1 MTVSTATTA
10 PPARAGT
17 SRLTFGGVVRSEFIK
32 LFTLRSTFWCI
43 VIVIVLSVGFGL
55 VAATLQ
61 APARAGAPA
70 AAPLTVAA
78 QQAAA
83 VSYATIGSRIGELV
97 LAVLGALVIT
107 GEYGTGMIRSTF
119 AAVPKRT
126 PALIAKALVLGI
138 TSLVVGLVAI
148 FGTAA
153 IIFPLLP
160 GAKKIHPDW
169 TDWHVVESLLGGAV
183 YLLVIALIAFSIGA
197 IIRNSAGGIAAALG
211 LVLVLPGLVALIGGL
226 TQLTWIENI
235 ATVLPSAVGAN
246 LSTYSGQ
253 QTKVV
258 SGLLSLDRLDSGLIL
273 LAWFVVLFVVAAVLL
288 KRRGRVACA
297 PGCET
302 TSREPSG
309 RRA

>member
-1 MTVSTATTA
+1 VTTSSVTTATA
-10 PPARAGT
+10 NAPARSSHT
-17 SRLTFGGVVRSEFIK
+17 SRLTFGGVIKSEFIK

-55 VAATLQ
+55 IAGTLQ

-70 AAPLTVAA
+70 AVPLTTAA

-126 PALIAKALVLGI
+126 PALIAKAIVLAV
-138 TSLVVGLVAI
+138 TSFVVGLVAI

-160 GAKKIHPDW
+160 GTKKIHPDW
-169 TDWHVVESLLGGAV
+169 TDWHVIESLLGAAL
-183 YLLVIALIAFSIGA
+183 YLAIIALIAFSVGA

-211 LVLVLPGLVALIGGL
+211 LVLVLPGLVELIGGL
-226 TQLTWIENI
+226 TQLTWIQNI
-235 ATVLPSAVGAN
+235 GTVLPSAVGAN
-246 LSTYSGQ
+246 LSTYAGSK
-253 QTKVV
+253 TETVN
-258 SGLLSLDRLDSGLIL
+258 GLFSLDRLDSGLIL
-273 LAWFVVLFVVAAVLL
+273 VGWFVVLFVVAAVLL
-288 KRRGRVACA
+288 KRRDA
-297 PGCET
+297 
-302 TSREPSG
+302 
-309 RRA
+309 